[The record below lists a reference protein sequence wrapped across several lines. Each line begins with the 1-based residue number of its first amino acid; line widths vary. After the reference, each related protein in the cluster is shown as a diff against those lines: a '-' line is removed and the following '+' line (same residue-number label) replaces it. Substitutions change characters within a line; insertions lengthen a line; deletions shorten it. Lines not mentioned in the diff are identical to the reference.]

1 MSFVIYVFMLFVSF
15 VSVGGVS
22 LFFLVC
28 FAVSSMS
35 LVSLF
40 ANIITHPHNPKKFL
54 RLCGCRWGVVGWCY
68 YIFANPNN
76 KSTPKYLKKT
86 RTIKKLLGGL
96 CHICRLC
103 HIDVLLLWCL

>member
-40 ANIITHPHNPKKFL
+40 ANIITHPHNLKNFFG
-54 RLCGCRWGVVGWCY
+54 LCGCRWGEGVGVI
-68 YIFANPNN
+68 IFLQTQTT
-76 KSTPKYLKKT
+76 KLHQST
-86 RTIKKLLGGL
+86 
-96 CHICRLC
+96 
-103 HIDVLLLWCL
+103 

>member
-54 RLCGCRWGVVGWCY
+54 RVGWGGEW
-68 YIFANPNN
+68 
-76 KSTPKYLKKT
+76 
-86 RTIKKLLGGL
+86 GGL
-96 CHICRLC
+96 LIYVCKPKQQKYTKVPKENKNH
-103 HIDVLLLWCL
+103 